1 MRLPQA
7 RDDNPLAETSDS
19 VKLERMRVGDEIV
32 EGCLRRLGIGSG
44 DSFGTCE
51 VMCMLVDGLGI
62 GGPLCDQGRQV
73 S

>member
-7 RDDNPLAETSDS
+7 RDDDPLAETSDS

-32 EGCLRRLGIGSG
+32 EGSLRRLGKGSG
-44 DSFGTCE
+44 NGLGTCE
-51 VMCMLVDGLGI
+51 IMCMLLDGLGI
-62 GGPLCDQGRQV
+62 GGPLCDQDRRV